1 MKRTVNLIAI
11 LFCACI
17 SVSTFAANEKVEIR
31 HNNDTYTE
39 TRSVANLPEAS
50 IENRILIVSFDDYGV
65 YSLFIENDSGIIV
78 YYSVLPADGIEYHF
92 DLSGIGAGTYRL
104 ILDGHKGEY
113 EGYFS
118 INVL

>member
-31 HNNDTYTE
+31 YNNDTYTE

-50 IENRILIVSFDDYGV
+50 IEICVCCDAYVFCR
-65 YSLFIENDSGIIV
+65 LF
-78 YYSVLPADGIEYHF
+78 
-92 DLSGIGAGTYRL
+92 
-104 ILDGHKGEY
+104 
-113 EGYFS
+113 
-118 INVL
+118 